1 MVLFFKVNGRG
12 KDILGTLL
20 TNAVMDLDVLFAL
33 CSDGRLLLCI
43 SGSSVRS
50 VDLL

>member
-1 MVLFFKVNGRG
+1 MILFFEVNGRG

-33 CSDGRLLLCI
+33 GSDGRLFLLTNRCR
-43 SGSSVRS
+43 VRS

>member
-1 MVLFFKVNGRG
+1 MILFFKVNGRG
-12 KDILGTLL
+12 KNILGTLL
-20 TNAVMDLDVLFAL
+20 TNAVMDLDVLFAFG
-33 CSDGRLLLCI
+33 SDGRLFLLS

>member
-1 MVLFFKVNGRG
+1 MILFFEVNGRG

-33 CSDGRLLLCI
+33 GSNGSLFLLYRRRRF
-43 SGSSVRS
+43 RS
-50 VDLL
+50 IDLL